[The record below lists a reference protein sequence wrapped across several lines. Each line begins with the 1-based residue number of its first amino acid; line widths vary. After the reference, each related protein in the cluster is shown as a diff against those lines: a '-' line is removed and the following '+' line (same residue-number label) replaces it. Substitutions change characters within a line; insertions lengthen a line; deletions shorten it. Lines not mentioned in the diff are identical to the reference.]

1 MATPDPAA
9 MNAAFAAAV
18 AARQQADADRAR
30 VAAMTAA
37 YAAAVQA
44 AAAQRAAT
52 QAAADA
58 VAKYGAYARAV
69 EQADDRLRRLSRAA
83 GDGTFQR
90 QATAI
95 TALNRQYDLL
105 SSRLANQQRAADL
118 ASGAFARHAAA
129 VAAVNRE
136 SAALAQ
142 QEMAAQLVAERGQ
155 VGAFRQMARPHLQ
168 TLGGLAGTGYGR
180 VMGLVQSGFQGTAE
194 LAALNYQWKRLGTQL
209 AAVAIPAF
217 EKIGQTVGR
226 VAAWFEKLNGTQ
238 QDQILKGGL
247 VVAGFFALA
256 GVVRVTTAAVG
267 AFAGVVNA
275 ATLALGAA
283 VAAGGGG
290 AAVAAATAAGGGLA
304 GRFAPAAVPL
314 AVGAGLGMSGF
325 GDEAHMAIGGYGAAR
340 GLYSAFREGKG
351 LGGLARGAA
360 KGAFRAMPWVSAGL
374 SAYEAYDMYSAR
386 RDAGESRLGAGA
398 RSLAHGL
405 VDFASFGLI
414 DLYDKPKAATAAAEA
429 EKKRRDP
436 SFMGTGLLEAGDTAQ
451 LIQEKLLEAT
461 IRREGEDVAFRET
474 LLGLMHR
481 IVREAEERGD
491 AVPASILEVMRR
503 HER

>member
-90 QATAI
+90 QATAV

-105 SSRLANQQRAADL
+105 SSKLANQQRAADL
-118 ASGAFARHAAA
+118 ASGAFQRHAAA

-142 QEMAAQLVAERGQ
+142 QEATAQMVAERGRF
-155 VGAFRQMARPHLQ
+155 GAFREQARPHLQ
-168 TLGGLAGTGYGR
+168 TLGGLAAAG
-180 VMGLVQSGFQGTAE
+180 VAVPMGMMRSGFGGTAE
-194 LAALNYQWKRLGTQL
+194 WAAFSYQWERLNRQL
-209 AAVAIPAF
+209 AAIAIPVF
-217 EKIGQTVGR
+217 ERIGSVVGR
-226 VAAWFEKLNGTQ
+226 VAAYFESLSGAE
-238 QDQILKGGL
+238 QDQIMRVGVVAAGL
-247 VVAGFFALA
+247 VTFA
-256 GVVRVTTAAVG
+256 GVLKVASIAAG
-267 AFAGVVNA
+267 AFAGTVRTA
-275 ATLALGAA
+275 ATVAGLGSLAGAGGVGTA
-283 VAAGGGG
+283 VATA
-290 AAVAAATAAGGGLA
+290 AAGGGLLGRFGTAAAGLAPGAALGAIGAATGYGPEVLGATALYGGARGVMA
-304 GRFAPAAVPL
+304 GRGLLAGAARTVAPVAAGM
-314 AVGAGLGMSGF
+314 AVYEGATGGHYERLRGKGMSRFEAGLGALG
-325 GDEAHMAIGGYGAAR
+325 
-340 GLYSAFREGKG
+340 
-351 LGGLARGAA
+351 GGLADVLTFGGFSDYWKR
-360 KGAFRAMPWVSAGL
+360 KGEMPDPV
-374 SAYEAYDMYSAR
+374 
-386 RDAGESRLGAGA
+386 
-398 RSLAHGL
+398 
-405 VDFASFGLI
+405 
-414 DLYDKPKAATAAAEA
+414 KEA
-429 EKKRRDP
+429 EKKRRDVTP
-436 SFMGTGLLEAGDTAQ
+436 MGTAIMEAGDTAQ

-503 HER
+503 ARE